1 MQPITIHLAPRPSTP
16 LPRRRVRGDG
26 KASIP
31 KTAEGSKRMVSEE
44 LGEDTDSNTNTKA
57 PGLY

>member
-16 LPRRRVRGDG
+16 PPRRRVRGDG
-26 KASIP
+26 KPSIP

-44 LGEDTDSNTNTKA
+44 LGEDRDSNTNTKA